1 MAQYKEEQE
10 LRAEADESKIS
21 RIRQLEKE
29 LKDIKD
35 ASLNNSAAADILT
48 GLISKG
54 HLKQNLDGS
63 VSALQELSEF
73 DKPLPEDDKE
83 F

>member
-1 MAQYKEEQE
+1 M
-10 LRAEADESKIS
+10 
-21 RIRQLEKE
+21 
-29 LKDIKD
+29 KDS
-35 ASLNNSAAADILT
+35 SLNNSAAADILT

-54 HLKQNLDGS
+54 HLRQNKDGS

-73 DKPLPEDDKE
+73 ERGPPDEDKE

>member
-1 MAQYKEEQE
+1 M
-10 LRAEADESKIS
+10 
-21 RIRQLEKE
+21 
-29 LKDIKD
+29 KD

>member
-1 MAQYKEEQE
+1 M
-10 LRAEADESKIS
+10 RAEADEGKVS

-29 LKDIKD
+29 LKDIKE
-35 ASLNNSAAADILT
+35 SGLNNSAAADILT

-73 DKPLPEDDKE
+73 EKGPPEDEND